1 VAELLLVRPMR
12 RCITP
17 LIAIALVGCA
27 TQTPLDLPPGEVT
40 YYDRNHDGRVDF
52 EFHDTGGGDMD
63 WALADRDYD
72 GYYDIYLWYGIAGA
86 HIDKY
91 HRAVPTG
98 VNITPGRVPV
108 LITDYG
114 QSVAIPH

>member
-1 VAELLLVRPMR
+1 MNRSLLAVSVIVLS
-12 RCITP
+12 
-17 LIAIALVGCA
+17 GCA
-27 TQTPLDLPPGEVT
+27 QDTFVRDSGVTT

-52 EFHDTGGGDMD
+52 EFHDLGGGDLD

-72 GYYDIYLWYGIAGA
+72 GFYDIRLRYGYGLG
-86 HIDKY
+86 IDPV
-91 HRAVPTG
+91 HVPVAEG
-98 VNITPGRVPV
+98 VKITKGRLPV